1 MIRPQQITHP
11 LRSLRS
17 LYRRLQKPMPKYL
30 EIGPYKIH
38 LQDNS
43 QLLNYKNGFTL
54 YDTALGRIAAT
65 VKAKYPGLHAID
77 IGANS
82 GDTAAL
88 IRETSEIPVLCIEGD
103 PILLPLLIENVAQMG
118 LGIQIEQSF
127 VGEDGAA
134 IDLESAHD
142 LGRSAC
148 LVEAIDP
155 CGQVKFRS
163 LQAILSDHAEFCAS
177 KLLKIDT
184 EGFDFRILKLSIE
197 FIRLTKPVLFFEYA
211 PHFLPEESTVGLET
225 LDALIESGYSD
236 FLYYDNHGNFLL
248 RAEASNRSLF
258 SDLDHYLASN
268 RRHGVAVHYF
278 DICALHQEDADLASM
293 IRSLT
298 QG

>member
-1 MIRPQQITHP
+1 MIRPQQIVHP
-11 LRSLRS
+11 LRSLRYF
-17 LYRRLQKPMPKYL
+17 YRRLQKPKPSFL
-30 EIGPYKIH
+30 EIGPYRIH

-43 QLLNYKNGFTL
+43 QLLNYKSAFHL
-54 YDTALGRIAAT
+54 YDTALGKIAA
-65 VKAKYPGLHAID
+65 VVNAKYSGLHAID

-103 PILLPLLIENVAQMG
+103 PILLPLLIENVAKMG
-118 LGIQIEQSF
+118 QGVQVERSF
-127 VGEDGAA
+127 VGEDGTA
-134 IDLESAHD
+134 INLKSAHD

-148 LVEAIDP
+148 LVEAVDP

-163 LQAILSDHAEFCAS
+163 LQAILSDHAEFRAS
-177 KLLKIDT
+177 KLIKIDT
-184 EGFDFRILKLSIE
+184 EGFDFKILRLSLD
-197 FIRLTKPVLFFEYA
+197 FIRLAKPVLFFEYA
-211 PHFLPEESTVGLET
+211 PHFLPEEPTAGLET

-248 RAEASNRSLF
+248 STEASNRLLF
-258 SDLDHYLASN
+258 SDLHHYLASN
-268 RRHGVAVHYF
+268 HRYGVAVHYF
-278 DICALHQEDADLASM
+278 DICALHQEDADLVSV